1 MIMNFRSFVRGI
13 NETVKEVTLNKI
25 LDKLSRKKTISD
37 SEREFLDNFEKSEG
51 RDWRM
56 ISKED
61 LAKETRNLLSRGEK
75 VICNL
80 HDRDGKIGIQVKEVI
95 NRFGDETTTLVLK
108 GGENIKLSDRFLYN
122 IIWKTKDNYYSIEED
137 SEYFEKIPVKND

>member
-1 MIMNFRSFVRGI
+1 MIMNFRSFVRGL

-25 LDKLSRKKTISD
+25 LDKLSKKKSISD
-37 SEREFLDNFEKSEG
+37 IEKEFLDNFEKSDG

-61 LAKETRNLLSRGEK
+61 LVKVVRNLLSKGEK

-80 HDRDGKIGIQVKEVI
+80 HDRDGKIGLQVTEIVNK
-95 NRFGDETTTLVLK
+95 FGDETTTLLLK
-108 GGENIKLSDRFLYN
+108 GDENIKLSDRFLYN
-122 IIWKTKDNYYSIEED
+122 IIWNIRGNYYSIEED

>member
-1 MIMNFRSFVRGI
+1 VRGL

-25 LDKLSRKKTISD
+25 LDKLSKKKSISD
-37 SEREFLDNFEKSEG
+37 IEKEFLDNFEKSDG

-61 LAKETRNLLSRGEK
+61 LVKVVRNLLSKGEK

-80 HDRDGKIGIQVKEVI
+80 HDRDGKIGLQVTEIVNK
-95 NRFGDETTTLVLK
+95 FGDETTTLLLK
-108 GGENIKLSDRFLYN
+108 GDENIKLSDRFLYN
-122 IIWKTKDNYYSIEED
+122 IIWNIRGNYYSIEED

>member
-1 MIMNFRSFVRGI
+1 MIMNFRSFVRGL

-25 LDKLSRKKTISD
+25 LDKLSKKKSISD
-37 SEREFLDNFEKSEG
+37 SEKEFLDNFEKSDG

-61 LAKETRNLLSRGEK
+61 LVKVVRNLLSKGEK

-80 HDRDGKIGIQVKEVI
+80 HDRDGKIGLQVTEIVNK
-95 NRFGDETTTLVLK
+95 FGDETTTLLLK
-108 GGENIKLSDRFLYN
+108 GDENIKLSDRFLYN
-122 IIWKTKDNYYSIEED
+122 IIWNIRGNYHSIEED